1 MKRRQA
7 MKEETWWLSQ
17 TIGGSS
23 YNIFNGTLQECE
35 EEYDK
40 VMKREPN
47 AVLFISCN
55 RYD

>member
-1 MKRRQA
+1 MIEQ
-7 MKEETWWLSQ
+7 TWWLAQ

-35 EEYDK
+35 EEYDR
-40 VMKREPN
+40 VMEREPN

>member
-7 MKEETWWLSQ
+7 MKETWWLAQ

-23 YNIFNGTLQECE
+23 YNIFNGTLEECN
-35 EEYDK
+35 EEYER